1 MSYRTPRV
9 TVCEPE
15 EAPDDLGRFGRP
27 FLSSPAIFAGRD
39 SGDSYAIR
47 NSMDRFVG
55 ARGDAARPPIEA
67 IRFAIEMLGKGFD
80 SVVIVDLA
88 QGGKAYTPSEF
99 AKFYK
104 ETKK

>member
-1 MSYRTPRV
+1 MLFAIQWTGS
-9 TVCEPE
+9 
-15 EAPDDLGRFGRP
+15 FG
-27 FLSSPAIFAGRD
+27 PAATQRD
-39 SGDSYAIR
+39 
-47 NSMDRFVG
+47 N
-55 ARGDAARPPIEA
+55 PIEA

-104 ETKK
+104 ETKG

>member
-1 MSYRTPRV
+1 
-9 TVCEPE
+9 
-15 EAPDDLGRFGRP
+15 
-27 FLSSPAIFAGRD
+27 
-39 SGDSYAIR
+39 
-47 NSMDRFVG
+47 MDRFVG

-88 QGGKAYTPSEF
+88 QF